1 MVRMNGLLIGFA
13 MQGTL
18 LKGEKYD
25 LLINDNFPVEVRNF
39 NIFAFENYLFSSQS

>member
-1 MVRMNGLLIGFA
+1 MNGLPTGFA

-39 NIFAFENYLFSSQS
+39 DIFTFENYLCSSQS